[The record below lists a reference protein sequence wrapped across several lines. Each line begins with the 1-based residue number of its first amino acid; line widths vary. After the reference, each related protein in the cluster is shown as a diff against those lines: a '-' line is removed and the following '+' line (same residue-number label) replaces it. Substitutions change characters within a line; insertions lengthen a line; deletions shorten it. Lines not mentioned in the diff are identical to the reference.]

1 MLVHV
6 RHSTGERLMLLTK
19 VKIVIFIF
27 IFSTRFTEAS
37 LKELFVLYISF
48 TFALILTLMKLESGV
63 KGKFKVTQESTVQDL
78 FFLETRFREGF
89 SSGGILRDIFRLN
102 W

>member
-27 IFSTRFTEAS
+27 STRFTEAS

-48 TFALILTLMKLESGV
+48 TFVPILTLMKLESGV